1 MSVVRESTIF
11 GANTCWHHDVDGEE
25 RRVACLDG
33 WIVWEAEE
41 RGRSSP
47 SLPPLF
53 SFVLKRGESYPSLVH
68 SAEDLLGF
76 AREGAAMPSVSF
88 GECGLCSS

>member
-11 GANTCWHHDVDGEE
+11 GAITCWHHDVDGEE

-47 SLPPLF
+47 SPPPLF
-53 SFVLKRGESYPSLVH
+53 SFVLKRCSGESYPSLVH
-68 SAEDLLGF
+68 SAEDLIAFVRGSGEALGF
-76 AREGAAMPSVSF
+76 LWRVRSV
-88 GECGLCSS
+88 